1 VYFRLLNSETLT
13 LLMKGMSSTKI
24 NFWCK
29 SDEEFRGIIEETAI
43 GWQRLRK
50 SPNSGTCIIPK
61 VFHFIWLG
69 SCLPEKFTPLID
81 SWKCRHSSWE
91 VKIWSDADVEQ
102 LSLTNRHLFD
112 LSMNFGMK
120 SDILRYEIL
129 QKFGG
134 VYVDIDYECIAN
146 IENLCTD
153 CHFFAGLS
161 NTGVLEVNNG
171 LIG

>member
-1 VYFRLLNSETLT
+1 MND
-13 LLMKGMSSTKI
+13 MSSEKN

-29 SDEEFRGIIEETAI
+29 SDEEFRGLIEETTLR
-43 GWQRLRK
+43 WQRQLRRNV
-50 SPNSGTCIIPK
+50 SAHGATRLIIPK

-69 SCLPEKFTPLID
+69 SNLPDEFLPMIG
-81 SWKCRHSSWE
+81 SWKCQHPLWE
-91 VKIWSDADVEQ
+91 VRIWSDEDVEP

-112 LSMNFGMK
+112 SSANFGMK

-134 VYVDIDYECIAN
+134 VYIDIDYECVAN
-146 IENLCTD
+146 IENLCSD
-153 CHFFAGLS
+153 CQFFAGLS